1 MKFIEHTGNRLV
13 IDGESLMTEF
23 PIQSAVE
30 LGERVVVLLDPDSC
44 LGDPAYGKDRRR
56 GSNPVRNLRAY
67 SRSGELLWEADF
79 PEPAD
84 YYYRLVSSDPLV
96 ALSFS
101 SYECEVDPDTGK
113 IVGRRFL
120 K

>member
-1 MKFIEHTGNRLV
+1 MKFIEHAGKKLV

-30 LGERVVVLLDPDSC
+30 LGQRVIVLLDPDSY
-44 LGDPAYGKDRRR
+44 LGDPTYGKDRRR
-56 GSNPVRNLRAY
+56 GGNPVRNLRAY
-67 SRSGELLWEADF
+67 SRSAELLWEADF

-84 YYYRLVSSDPLV
+84 YYYRLVSSDPLL

-101 SYECEVDPDTGK
+101 SYECEIDLDTGK
-113 IVGRRFL
+113 IVSRRFF